1 MGKSKKIR
9 PLGDKI
15 LVERNEAQE
24 MTEGGIIIPDASQEK
39 PLEATVVAVGNGR
52 VDKSGNVTP
61 LVVKEGDRVLFS
73 KYGGAE
79 LSIDETHLSPVS
91 EMVENFS
98 GKRLARNSPIV
109 GEDVFTQTSGI
120 HADGDRKGGL
130 YHNPIYPERFG
141 RNRSY
146 ALGKMS
152 GKASL
157 VKNLELL
164 GIQLVEENL
173 QKVLRR
179 IVELGDSKKTIT
191 LADLPFIITDVL
203 ETHEEQRIELLNCS
217 ISSGLNLKSVA
228 SIRMMFDKKE
238 HNESGSGNG
247 GYDAFM
253 SAIKKILKK
262 HHLQCPELLDYQI
275 RIPRGG
281 RTDALTESIITWDMN
296 GKRVQT
302 VGIDPDQVMA
312 AVNAT
317 LKMLNLHLMQLDQI
331 NDKNLVESAA

>member
-1 MGKSKKIR
+1 
-9 PLGDKI
+9 
-15 LVERNEAQE
+15 
-24 MTEGGIIIPDASQEK
+24 
-39 PLEATVVAVGNGR
+39 
-52 VDKSGNVTP
+52 
-61 LVVKEGDRVLFS
+61 
-73 KYGGAE
+73 
-79 LSIDETHLSPVS
+79 
-91 EMVENFS
+91 
-98 GKRLARNSPIV
+98 
-109 GEDVFTQTSGI
+109 
-120 HADGDRKGGL
+120 
-130 YHNPIYPERFG
+130 
-141 RNRSY
+141 
-146 ALGKMS
+146 MS

-253 SAIKKILKK
+253 SAVKKILKK
-262 HHLQCPELLDYQI
+262 HHLQCPQLLDYQI

-281 RTDALTESIITWDMN
+281 QTDALSLSLPAPENSFCIPVTCPRILRHLFFLLST
-296 GKRVQT
+296 GC
-302 VGIDPDQVMA
+302 P
-312 AVNAT
+312 
-317 LKMLNLHLMQLDQI
+317 LKALGRWFIFL
-331 NDKNLVESAA
+331 